1 MFVFVF
7 VVAAAVAALST
18 ICCAAKAAP
27 GERTNGKSNTSESGD
42 KSVANVNDSGYVGPH

>member
-7 VVAAAVAALST
+7 VAAAAALST

-27 GERTNGKSNTSESGD
+27 GERTNGRQIQRDQATKAWQTLTIPVILSQC
-42 KSVANVNDSGYVGPH
+42 Y